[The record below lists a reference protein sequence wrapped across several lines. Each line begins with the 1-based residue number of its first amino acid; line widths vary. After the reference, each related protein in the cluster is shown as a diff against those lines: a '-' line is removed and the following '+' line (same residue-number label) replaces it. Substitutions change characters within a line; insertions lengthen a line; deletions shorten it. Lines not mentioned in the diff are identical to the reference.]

1 MEDLPVLTLLTTTKP
16 FRGHNGVIQ
25 RNALESWTR
34 LSPRPDVIVFGDDEG
49 AAEVC
54 AELGLRHLATVATND
69 EGTPLVS
76 DMFLQGQRL
85 ARTPMV
91 CWANADVIF
100 TDALVAAAAQV
111 AERPRPAYVVGQRT
125 DIDQDEPL
133 RFEAGWQDA
142 IVQRAEREGEMK
154 PRNWID
160 WFLFTRGLFTDL
172 PPFAIGR
179 PGYDPWLIWKAA
191 ELGADV
197 IDATAAVPA
206 IHQRHDYRH
215 VGTREAVFTGSEAKR
230 SASYV
235 TDWRQY
241 RSIAHA
247 SLVLDPE
254 SGVLPA
260 RGLVYR
266 LAEPKSRLAH
276 LLRFTRPIRRR
287 LLGEQATWR
296 RRRPQAA
303 RG

>member
-1 MEDLPVLTLLTTTKP
+1 MSGSPTLTMLTTTKP
-16 FRGHNGVIQ
+16 FRGHNAVIQ

-34 LSPRPDVIVFGDDEG
+34 LDPRPDVIVFGDDEG

-54 AELGLRHLATVATND
+54 AALGLRHVPTVATNA

-76 DMFLQGQRL
+76 DMFLQGQAL

-100 TDALVAAAAQV
+100 TDALVRAAALA
-111 AERPRPAYVVGQRT
+111 ARHPRPAYVVGQRT
-125 DIDQDEPL
+125 DIDQETPYP
-133 RFEAGWQDA
+133 FVEGWQDA
-142 IVQRAEREGEMK
+142 VVTRADRDCELK

-160 WFLFTRGLFTDL
+160 WFLFTRGLFAEL

-197 IDATAAVPA
+197 VDATAAVPA
-206 IHQRHDYRH
+206 VHQRHDYRH
-215 VGTREAVFTGSEAKR
+215 VGSREAVFAGEEAQR
-230 SASYV
+230 NAGYV

-247 SLVLDPE
+247 TLVLTAD
-254 SGVLPA
+254 GRFVPA
-260 RGLVYR
+260 RGLRYR
-266 LAEPKSRLAH
+266 LAEPKAHLAH
-276 LLRFTRPIRRR
+276 ALRFTRPLRRR
-287 LLGEQATWR
+287 LLGERATWR
-296 RRRPQAA
+296 RARRPASA
-303 RG
+303 